1 VRPLQKLKSKRSDI
15 FVKSFYTFLFNQVIL
30 QMCDFETVGGHGGGV
45 KDKISGFKKWGN
57 HNESISRKNPFNR
70 DYDGQ

>member
-1 VRPLQKLKSKRSDI
+1 
-15 FVKSFYTFLFNQVIL
+15 
-30 QMCDFETVGGHGGGV
+30 MCDFETVGGHGGGV